1 MSARGSGTLALALL
15 LAACAPERPVTVS
28 EIEAFLG
35 VPLPPGYQDLHAAD
49 EAGIDRLMRL
59 RFDAPEAEAAA
70 FAARLVP
77 EGLIPGADAG
87 IPLLGSGFAGW
98 PSALPEGAAGGET
111 LVAGRRAHK
120 VVVAPSGPGLRR
132 VWVAVFTL

>member
-1 MSARGSGTLALALL
+1 M
-15 LAACAPERPVTVS
+15 
-28 EIEAFLG
+28 
-35 VPLPPGYQDLHAAD
+35 PLPPGYRDLHAAD

-70 FAARLVP
+70 FAVRLVP
-77 EGLIPGADAG
+77 EGLVLGADAG

-98 PSALPEGAAGGET
+98 LSALPEGGTGGET
-111 LVAGRRAHK
+111 LIAGRRAHN
-120 VVVAPSGPGLRR
+120 VVVAPAGARLRR

>member
-1 MSARGSGTLALALL
+1 MP
-15 LAACAPERPVTVS
+15 AACAPERPVALP

-35 VPLPPGYQDLHAAD
+35 VALPPGHRDLRATD

-77 EGLIPGADAG
+77 EGLVPGEDAG
-87 IPLLGSGFAGW
+87 ITHLGAGFDGW
-98 PSALPEGAAGGET
+98 PTVLPAGAAGGAA

-120 VVVAPSGPGLRR
+120 VMVAPAGGGLRR
-132 VWVAVFTL
+132 VFVAVFTL